1 MRGASWETAFL
12 ERGSLY
18 PTYLMFIPS
27 RISPS
32 CLLPSKVH
40 PSSYLCF
47 LPTLP
52 TCSAFTLPT
61 GPPKPPKNSRLEGPQ
76 GVAVHLS
83 GSPPAPRS
91 PWWAFLGQRSA
102 LPSWPQ
108 ISQKP
113 HAS

>member
-12 ERGSLY
+12 ERGPLC

-61 GPPKPPKNSRLEGPQ
+61 APPKPPKNSRLEGPPRC
-76 GVAVHLS
+76 GWPSLWVTPL
-83 GSPPAPRS
+83 PPAHRGGL
-91 PWWAFLGQRSA
+91 F
-102 LPSWPQ
+102 
-108 ISQKP
+108 
-113 HAS
+113 